1 MSTAV
6 NHKRLFVLSCVALTV
21 TSMTFALRAGM
32 LGDLGTEFGLN
43 QEQLGWMAAMAFFGF
58 PAATVL
64 GGLLYNSVGPKNIM
78 ILAFL
83 GHVLG
88 LGLTIV
94 AGGFW
99 GLLISTFL
107 VGFANGAVEAGANPM
122 IADLYPD
129 NKTTMLNKFH
139 VWFPGG
145 LVIGALAGLAIKK
158 IFSGLESTWQIEIAI
173 MLLPTLIYGWMVFTS
188 KFPDIRNDSTL
199 ETDTLANIKALL
211 SPLFI
216 IMCIL
221 MTITAT
227 TELGTNQWVGPLL
240 ESTGANGLAVL
251 AMVSLI
257 MAVGRYFAG
266 PLVHAL
272 NPSGVLLFSA
282 IFSALGI
289 FLLSISSGGMVYL
302 AAVVFAVGVCYFWP
316 TMVGFISEY
325 MPQTGALGLSVIGG
339 LGMMGVGMWQPVIG
353 RWLDAEKASLSG
365 TDMTEAAM
373 NLAAGQAT
381 LGKILYF
388 PLILIVAFA
397 LLYVLRG
404 KFTKA
409 AAND

>member
-64 GGLLYNSVGPKNIM
+64 GPKNIM